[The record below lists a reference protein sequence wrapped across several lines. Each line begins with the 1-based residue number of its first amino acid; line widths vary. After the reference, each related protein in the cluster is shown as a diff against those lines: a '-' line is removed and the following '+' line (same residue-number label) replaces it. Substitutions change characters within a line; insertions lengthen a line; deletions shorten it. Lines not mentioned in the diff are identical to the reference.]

1 VPGEQ
6 LGTPARGNHCC
17 RVRHFVVQFLNI
29 DWTSIVLVCITSVCS
44 FYVSV
49 GVYFPEVGDVVGVAD
64 STIRQSY
71 RLLYPQRDQLFP
83 KDFAFSTPLD
93 SLPKH

>member
-1 VPGEQ
+1 MCV
-6 LGTPARGNHCC
+6 
-17 RVRHFVVQFLNI
+17 
-29 DWTSIVLVCITSVCS
+29 SVCL
-44 FYVSV
+44 FP
-49 GVYFPEVGDVVGVAD
+49 PEVGDVVGVAD

-83 KDFAFSTPLD
+83 KDFAFSTPLE